1 MSISMLILSV
11 AAVLVYA
18 GLLQRVLDRMR
29 LRDRTALVLIALMF
43 AGTLLPP
50 VEVGMIAVNVGG
62 AVIPLGV
69 CAYLVIRAERWQERL
84 HALIGAILT
93 GAAVYFL
100 SAILPDEPEE
110 MLLDVNLIWGLA
122 AGVIACV
129 LCRSR
134 RGAFISGVTGVL
146 LADVAVAVVNWQRG
160 IAQQLVLGG
169 GGAADAAV
177 ISGVTAVLLAELVGE
192 IRERFAR
199 RRVQRK
205 EDEA

>member
-11 AAVLVYA
+11 VAVLVYA

-29 LRDRTALVLIALMF
+29 LRDRTALLLIALMF

-50 VEVGMIAVNVGG
+50 LEVGLVAVNVGG
-62 AVIPLGV
+62 AVIPLAV

-84 HALIGAILT
+84 HALLGAILT
-93 GAAVYFL
+93 GASVYFL

-122 AGVIACV
+122 AGAIACV
-129 LCRSR
+129 LGRSR
-134 RGAFISGVTGVL
+134 RGAFISGVAGVL
-146 LADVAVAVVNWQRG
+146 LADIAVAVVNWQRG

-192 IRERFAR
+192 IRERFTR
-199 RRVQRK
+199 RRAHRK
-205 EDEA
+205 EDNA